1 MKRLL
6 VIMALN
12 LGVSVSSF
20 AAQDAKMEDLYQKAA
35 AQGGTAIEES
45 YEAFKTLQKDNPSDP
60 IVLFYLGA
68 SETLM
73 AKESWLPWR
82 KVSYAENGIARMDK
96 ALTIIEEMENP
107 GRSSQGMPQDLLLKG
122 IAATTFTKVPKF
134 FNSFDRGFELY
145 HELMGDP
152 RMGYMPPDATHWIY
166 CGALQAAE
174 LEGDKELVNLWG
186 AKAESHGISNPCGDA
201 KNSD

>member
-12 LGVSVSSF
+12 LGVSVSSL
-20 AAQDAKMEDLYQKAA
+20 AAQDAQMEGLYQKAA
-35 AQGGTAIEES
+35 AQGGAAIEES
-45 YEAFKTLQKDNPSDP
+45 YEAFKALQKDNPSDP
-60 IVLFYLGA
+60 IALFYLGA

-96 ALTIIEEMENP
+96 ALTIIEEMDNP

-186 AKAESHGISNPCGDA
+186 AKAESHGISNPCGDV

>member
-12 LGVSVSSF
+12 LGVSVSSL

-35 AQGGTAIEES
+35 AQGGAAIEES

-96 ALTIIEEMENP
+96 ALTIIEEMDNP

-122 IAATTFTKVPKF
+122 IAATTFTKVPKL

-152 RMGYMPPDATHWIY
+152 RIGYMPPDATRWIY

-174 LEGDKELVNLWG
+174 LEGDKALVNLWG
-186 AKAESHGISNPCGDA
+186 AKAENHGISNPCGDV

>member
-12 LGVSVSSF
+12 LGVSVSSI
-20 AAQDAKMEDLYQKAA
+20 AAQDVQMEDLYQKAA
-35 AQGGTAIEES
+35 AQGGAAIEDS
-45 YEAFKTLQKDNPSDP
+45 YEVFKTLQKDNPSDP
-60 IVLFYLGA
+60 IALFYLGA

-96 ALTIIEEMENP
+96 ALTIIEEMDNP

-122 IAATTFTKVPKF
+122 IAAITFTKVPKF

-186 AKAESHGISNPCGDA
+186 AKAESHGISNPCGDV

>member
-12 LGVSVSSF
+12 LGVSVSSL
-20 AAQDAKMEDLYQKAA
+20 AAQDAQIEDLYQKAA
-35 AQGGTAIEES
+35 AQGGAAIEES
-45 YEAFKTLQKDNPSDP
+45 YEAFKALQKDNPSDP
-60 IVLFYLGA
+60 IALFYLGA

-96 ALTIIEEMENP
+96 ALTIIEEMDNP

-145 HELMGDP
+145 YELMGDP
-152 RMGYMPPDATHWIY
+152 RIGYMPPDATRWIY

-186 AKAESHGISNPCGDA
+186 AKAESHGISNPCGDV

>member
-96 ALTIIEEMENP
+96 ALTIIEEMDNP

-152 RMGYMPPDATHWIY
+152 RIGYMPPDATRWIY

-186 AKAESHGISNPCGDA
+186 AKAESHGISNPCGDV

>member
-6 VIMALN
+6 VIMVLN
-12 LGVSVSSF
+12 LGVSVSSL
-20 AAQDAKMEDLYQKAA
+20 AAQDAQMEGLYQKAA
-35 AQGGTAIEES
+35 AQGGAAIEDS
-45 YEAFKTLQKDNPSDP
+45 YEAFKILQKDNPSDP

-96 ALTIIEEMENP
+96 ALTIIEEMDNP

-186 AKAESHGISNPCGDA
+186 AKAESHGISNPCGDV

>member
-35 AQGGTAIEES
+35 AQGGAAIEES

-96 ALTIIEEMENP
+96 ALTIIEEMDNP

-122 IAATTFTKVPKF
+122 IAATTFTKVPKL

-152 RMGYMPPDATHWIY
+152 RIGYMPPDATRWIY

-174 LEGDKELVNLWG
+174 LGGDKELVNLWG
-186 AKAESHGISNPCGDA
+186 AKAESHGISNPCDDV

>member
-12 LGVSVSSF
+12 LGVSVSSL

-35 AQGGTAIEES
+35 AQGGAAIEES

-96 ALTIIEEMENP
+96 ALTIIEEMDNP

-122 IAATTFTKVPKF
+122 IAATTFTKVPKL

-152 RMGYMPPDATHWIY
+152 RIGYMPPDATRWIY

-174 LEGDKELVNLWG
+174 LEGDKALVNLWG
-186 AKAESHGISNPCGDA
+186 AKAESHGISNPCGDV

>member
-12 LGVSVSSF
+12 LGVNVSSL
-20 AAQDAKMEDLYQKAA
+20 AAQDAQMEDLYQKAA
-35 AQGGTAIEES
+35 AQGGAAIEES
-45 YEAFKTLQKDNPSDP
+45 YEAFKTLLKDNPSDP

-96 ALTIIEEMENP
+96 ALTIIEDMDNP

-152 RMGYMPPDATHWIY
+152 RMGYMPPGATRWIY

-174 LEGDKELVNLWG
+174 LEGNKELVNLWG
-186 AKAESHGISNPCGDA
+186 AKAESHRISNPCGDV

>member
-1 MKRLL
+1 MKNL
-6 VIMALN
+6 IAALIVN
-12 LGVSVSSF
+12 LGASTSSF
-20 AAQDAKMEDLYQKAA
+20 AAVDAQMEDLYQKATKA
-35 AQGGTAIEES
+35 GGTAVMAS
-45 YEAFKTLQKDNPSDP
+45 YKAFKLAQKEDPSDP
-60 IVLFYLGA
+60 IALFYLGA

-96 ALTIIEEMENP
+96 ALTIIEEMDNP

-152 RMGYMPPDATHWIY
+152 RIGYMPTDATRWIY

-174 LEGDKELVNLWG
+174 LEGSKELVNLWG
-186 AKAESHGISNPCGDA
+186 AKAESHGISNPCGDV
-201 KNSD
+201 KSSD